1 MARKLIL
8 TLSLF
13 TLLAITTPNANAEK
27 KILVFAA
34 SSLTDSYSVLG
45 KRFERSSPGT
55 KVIFSFQSSSLLA
68 NQINQGAPAD
78 IFISAEPFVGGEDY
92 LINRVVIAVP
102 INSKIMKA
110 SDLNNRTWI
119 QCSESVP
126 CGKAASLALVG
137 EGIKTPAASMEPRVS
152 SVVSK
157 LLSGEVDAAII
168 YRTDVIANSK
178 KLRAI
183 EFANTKA
190 AITRYQSAKLTNDRV
205 VNALYSYLKSASVL
219 NYMKRRGFETQ

>member
-45 KRFERSSPGT
+45 KRFERSNPGT

>member
-8 TLSLF
+8 GLSLF
-13 TLLAITTPNANAEK
+13 SLLAIPTPNAIADK
-27 KILVFAA
+27 KVLVFAA

-45 KRFERSSPGT
+45 KRFERLNPGI
-55 KVIFSFQSSSLLA
+55 KVSFSFQSSSVLA

-78 IFISAEPFVGGEDY
+78 IFVSAEPFVGGEDY

-102 INSKIMKA
+102 INSKITKA
-110 SDLNNRTWI
+110 TDLNNRTWI
-119 QCSESVP
+119 QCAESVP

-137 EGIKTPAASMEPRVS
+137 EGIKTPAASLEPRVS

-178 KLRAI
+178 RIRAI
-183 EFANTKA
+183 EFVNTKA
-190 AITRYQSAKLTNDRV
+190 AVTKYQSAKLTNDRS
-205 VNALYSYLKSASVL
+205 VNAFYAYLKSKSSM
-219 NYMKRRGFETQ
+219 NYLQRRGFETK